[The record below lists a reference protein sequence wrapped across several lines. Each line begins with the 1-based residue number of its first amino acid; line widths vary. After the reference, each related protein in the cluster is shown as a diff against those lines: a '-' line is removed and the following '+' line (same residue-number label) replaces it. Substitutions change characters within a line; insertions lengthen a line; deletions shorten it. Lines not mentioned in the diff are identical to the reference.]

1 METQTFLPLVFHA
14 EHPRQ
19 MAWMDMALQTLSV
32 LLWAVRAAGAQY
44 SDGGAVLHPA
54 PSVPED
60 FPS

>member
-19 MAWMDMALQTLSV
+19 MAWMDMALRTLSV
-32 LLWAVRAAGAQY
+32 LLWAVRGAGAQY